1 MAFLKNPK
9 AFAGGVINMNFRGI
23 ESWQDGRSDL
33 LAICDLK
40 NLGKKR
46 PKKRGV

>member
-23 ESWQDGRSDL
+23 ESWQDGREETAEEPEPL
-33 LAICDLK
+33 TF
-40 NLGKKR
+40 NN
-46 PKKRGV
+46 